1 MKIKF
6 AIILTLS
13 MSLLSCKKEE
23 PDNPNINHRVV
34 NLEMKVSSYNAES
47 DMSIDIN
54 DDGML
59 DFEIELDLYRN
70 SDNELE
76 YYAEIDYEQTGNEV
90 LTQDVDSDEYV
101 KPLNKNNLISGGSS
115 TWYQYATIFEL
126 DRDPGNPEINYGF
139 AGKGDVLVGIRFMIG
154 TQLHYGWMKINAASD
169 YKSIIVKEVAYD
181 IRPNVEVRAGE
192 K

>member
-90 LTQDVDSDEYV
+90 LTQDIDGDEYV
-101 KPLNKNNLISGGSS
+101 KPLNKNDLISGGSS
-115 TWYQYATIFEL
+115 TWYRYATIFEL